1 MIPLRKTPE
10 NCRLTSSS
18 SAAPSKGADGYL
30 LQYVNHEKGGNK
42 PARRR
47 LQRLVRRCG
56 GHERKMTHNSAV
68 RRQKDRGEFDRLPAL
83 GLGLR

>member
-1 MIPLRKTPE
+1 MRGGD
-10 NCRLTSSS
+10 LTSSS
-18 SAAPSKGADGYL
+18 SAAPSESAVGSL
-30 LQYVNHEKGGNK
+30 LQYLIMRAEGNK